1 MTGLLV
7 SVRDATEALAA
18 VRGGASLID
27 VKEPRH
33 GSLGAATPEIW
44 REVRLAV
51 PLDISCSAALG
62 ELQDVS
68 PEQIANCRGSLAGYQ
83 FAKLGLSSCGTVP
96 DWREHWRAVL
106 RELPPEVN
114 AVAVIYADWQR
125 AQAPP
130 PDEILRAAVE
140 DACSAILLDTFDKTG
155 GPISAYLSEKELS
168 QILCNAR
175 AAGLATVLAGS
186 LNSELARKLLPLAPD
201 YVAVRGAVCRAGRVG
216 TVEESL
222 VASFAEILLSTREG
236 AQQFSTPTKTIFAA

>member
-7 SVRDATEALAA
+7 SVRDAAEALAA

-33 GSLGAATPEIW
+33 GSLGAATPEVW
-44 REVRLAV
+44 REARRAV
-51 PLDISCSAALG
+51 PADIPCSAALG
-62 ELQDVS
+62 ELQDVF
-68 PEQIANCRGSLAGYQ
+68 PEQIASCRGSLAGYQ
-83 FAKLGLSSCGTVP
+83 FAKLGLSGCGAVP

-106 RELPPEVN
+106 RELPPETGT
-114 AVAVIYADWQR
+114 VAVIYADWQS
-125 AQAPP
+125 AGAPAP
-130 PDEILRAAVE
+130 EEIMRAAI
-140 DACSAILLDTFDKTG
+140 DGACSAILLDTFVKTG

-186 LNSELARKLLPLAPD
+186 LNPDLARALLPLAPD

-236 AQQFSTPTKTIFAA
+236 AQQFSTPAKTIFAA